1 MRKMTRFFDRLEDDV
16 RALLSRHLLTYSLIG
31 GVGVVLF
38 WRGVWE
44 TSDMLMRSSVIF
56 GWLFYPPIQ
65 VVLST
70 VVLMLTGLFV
80 SVFIGDRIIIS
91 GIRHE
96 KKLEENTEDLVKQE
110 VVTLHHVREEIRTL
124 RKELQEMHILKN
136 NTHHSL

>member
-1 MRKMTRFFDRLEDDV
+1 MRKIVRYFDRLEDEV

-44 TSDMLMRSSVIF
+44 TSDMLMRSHVVF
-56 GWLFYPPIQ
+56 AWLFYPPIQ
-65 VVLST
+65 VVLSI
-70 VVLMLTGLFV
+70 VMLMLTGLFV

-96 KKLEENTEDLVKQE
+96 KKLEENTKDLVKEE
-110 VVTLHHVREEIRTL
+110 VVTLHHVREEIRAL
-124 RKELQEMHILKN
+124 RKDLEVMH
-136 NTHHSL
+136 THKKE